1 MKRQVP
7 CLLRWLKVGKLNALE
22 WLVCILACPFIKK
35 HFKKFADTMKVF
47 TFVTRHTFDTN
58 RNSAYFSGINKPGLV
73 GISPLGWCPHGVAA
87 SKPGHY
93 YLTSKLR
100 HHDGNHTN
108 QPAQAF
114 TLRTGAKLPIEAT
127 LGNPIKRPPGC
138 PPNKGFEIPDSRVN
152 FPSN

>member
-1 MKRQVP
+1 MIRQAV
-7 CLLRWLKVGKLNALE
+7 CLLRWLKVEKLNALE
-22 WLVCILACPFIKK
+22 WLVCIRACRFIKK

-47 TFVTRHTFDTN
+47 TFVPRHTFDTN

-108 QPAQAF
+108 QPTQAV
-114 TLRTGAKLPIEAT
+114 TLRSGAKLSFEGT
-127 LGNPIKRPPGC
+127 LSNQIKRPPYYTA
-138 PPNKGFEIPDSRVN
+138 NNGFEIPDPGVN
-152 FPSN
+152 FSTN

>member
-1 MKRQVP
+1 MKKLCIFVP
-7 CLLRWLKVGKLNALE
+7 
-22 WLVCILACPFIKK
+22 
-35 HFKKFADTMKVF
+35 
-47 TFVTRHTFDTN
+47 RHTFDTN

-108 QPAQAF
+108 QHTQAF
-114 TLRTGAKLPIEAT
+114 TLRTGDQLPIEAT
-127 LGNPIKRPPGC
+127 ISNPIKRPPYYTAD
-138 PPNKGFEIPDSRVN
+138 KGDQTPDSRVKLS
-152 FPSN
+152 SN